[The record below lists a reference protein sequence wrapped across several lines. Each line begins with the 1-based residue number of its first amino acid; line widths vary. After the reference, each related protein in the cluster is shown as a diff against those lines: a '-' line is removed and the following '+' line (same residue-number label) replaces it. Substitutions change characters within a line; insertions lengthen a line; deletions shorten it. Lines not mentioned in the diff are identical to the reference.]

1 MIKFL
6 LLIFLAFT
14 AVFVCAQNLVIT
26 GKVFDS
32 NDARA
37 GKLYYAAKG
46 KKFSS
51 KRFISYSADKKYTF
65 KMAIAQIKKDSIE
78 SIYFVTDTNSNPLL
92 PHACAHVIHVG
103 KIVRSSYFKGK
114 NSIVINSDLFPYFH
128 CDEGIYYG
136 ADEDGKAQYT
146 GSYALT
152 VNDTVHKI
160 YLSAAM
166 YIYRADLSIMTSQYM
181 LGERGDWGIN
191 TASNELV
198 FSIDKQYNEE
208 FGTVLKK
215 NIEYTFTI
223 VPLGDPFVFE
233 GKVGTLKKLY

>member
-114 NSIVINSDLFPYFH
+114 KLP
-128 CDEGIYYG
+128 
-136 ADEDGKAQYT
+136 
-146 GSYALT
+146 
-152 VNDTVHKI
+152 
-160 YLSAAM
+160 
-166 YIYRADLSIMTSQYM
+166 
-181 LGERGDWGIN
+181 
-191 TASNELV
+191 
-198 FSIDKQYNEE
+198 
-208 FGTVLKK
+208 
-215 NIEYTFTI
+215 
-223 VPLGDPFVFE
+223 PFDI
-233 GKVGTLKKLY
+233 L